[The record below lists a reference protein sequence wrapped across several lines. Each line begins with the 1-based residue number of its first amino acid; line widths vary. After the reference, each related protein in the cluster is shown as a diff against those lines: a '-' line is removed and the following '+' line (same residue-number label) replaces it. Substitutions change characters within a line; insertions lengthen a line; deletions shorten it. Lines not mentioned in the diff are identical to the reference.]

1 MEITR
6 AEALLRALASQDP
19 MSFSLVKGE
28 DILLYEE
35 LKIKEGTINPVF
47 KYVMTFHMIIA
58 YNDPDAILTTSTNE
72 TAYLYKINGYV
83 QE

>member
-35 LKIKEGTINPVF
+35 LKIKEGTVNPVF
-47 KYVMTFHMIIA
+47 KYVMTSNMIIA
-58 YNDPDAILTTSTNE
+58 YNDPDTIVTTSTNE

>member
-6 AEALLRALASQDP
+6 AEALLRALASQEP
-19 MSFSLVKGE
+19 MTFDIVKGE
-28 DILLYEE
+28 KILRNANF
-35 LKIKEGTINPVF
+35 KCIGGTIQHVF

-58 YNDPDAILTTSTNE
+58 YNDPDAILTTYTNE

>member
-35 LKIKEGTINPVF
+35 LKIKEGTVNPVF
-47 KYVMTFHMIIA
+47 KYVMTSNMIIA
-58 YNDPDAILTTSTNE
+58 YNDPDAIVTTSANE

>member
-35 LKIKEGTINPVF
+35 LKIKEGTVNPVF
-47 KYVMTFHMIIA
+47 KYIMTSNMIIA
-58 YNDPDAILTTSTNE
+58 YNDPDAIVLTSANE
-72 TAYLYKINGYV
+72 RAYLYKLDGYV

>member
-19 MSFSLVKGE
+19 MTFSLVKGE

-35 LKIKEGTINPVF
+35 LKIKEGTVNPVF
-47 KYVMTFHMIIA
+47 KYVMTSNMIIA
-58 YNDPDAILTTSTNE
+58 YNDPDAIVTTSTNE

>member
-19 MSFSLVKGE
+19 MTFSLVKGK

-35 LKIKEGTINPVF
+35 LKIKEGTVNPVF
-47 KYVMTFHMIIA
+47 KYVMTSNMIIA
-58 YNDPDAILTTSTNE
+58 YNDPDAIVTTSANE

>member
-35 LKIKEGTINPVF
+35 LKIKEGTVNPVF
-47 KYVMTFHMIIA
+47 KYVMTFNMIIA
-58 YNDPDAILTTSTNE
+58 YNDPDAIITTSTNE